1 VYAKTTFVRAA
12 LLAGG
17 LIAAVLAPTAATAA
31 TTTASGAQ
39 AAFACATPCDWYSG
53 SVSTRITALKLAEQ
67 QAVYLM
73 QIGYTIMT
81 TEAQMQADASS
92 WKGHVRYHG

>member
-1 VYAKTTFVRAA
+1 MRAKSTFVRTA

-17 LIAAVLAPTAATAA
+17 LIAAVLAPTAAT
-31 TTTASGAQ
+31 TTTSGAQ
-39 AAFACATPCDWYSG
+39 AALACASPCNWYSQ
-53 SVSTRITALKLAEQ
+53 SVSARITALKLAEQ
-67 QAVYLM
+67 QAIFLM

-81 TEAQMQADASS
+81 TEAQLQTDASS

>member
-1 VYAKTTFVRAA
+1 
-12 LLAGG
+12 
-17 LIAAVLAPTAATAA
+17 
-31 TTTASGAQ
+31 
-39 AAFACATPCDWYSG
+39 
-53 SVSTRITALKLAEQ
+53 
-67 QAVYLM
+67 M

>member
-1 VYAKTTFVRAA
+1 MRAKNTFVRTA

-17 LIAAVLAPTAATAA
+17 LIAAVLAPTAAT
-31 TTTASGAQ
+31 TTTSGAQ
-39 AAFACATPCDWYSG
+39 AAFACANPCNWYSQ
-53 SVSTRITALKLAEQ
+53 SVSARITALKLAEQ
-67 QAVYLM
+67 QAIYLM

-81 TEAQMQADASS
+81 TEAQLQTDAAS